1 MKSIDR
7 PTQITTILKTICSE
21 DDTAISAE
29 LETYIADLEAKQPI
43 RPARVAAILR
53 TIGSQYPADM
63 EISLEAY
70 ISDLEARQ
78 QADLPGNDHTPSWDP
93 DNPPIWSNQRQVERE
108 QHRRERALRKQNN
121 YQ

>member
-1 MKSIDR
+1 MKYIDR
-7 PTQITTILKTICSE
+7 PTQIATILKDVFSGVDAE
-21 DDTAISAE
+21 ISAE
-29 LETYIADLEAKQPI
+29 LEAYIADLEAKQPI
-43 RPARVAAILR
+43 RPARIAAILR

-70 ISDLEARQ
+70 LSDLEARQ
-78 QADLPGNDHTPSWDP
+78 QVDLPGNDHTPSWEP
-93 DNPPIWSNQRQVERE
+93 DNPPIWSQQRQVERE